1 MNNAFETLVVTLGQI
16 LSILILVDAL
26 LSFMMPPTAPLRAA
40 LGRILQPMYAPI
52 RRFLP
57 STGMFDFSPII
68 LLIIIQLLVRLI
80 TTIL

>member
-1 MNNAFETLVVTLGQI
+1 MNNTIETLVMTLGQI

-26 LSFMMPPTAPLRAA
+26 LSFMMPPTSPVRAA

-52 RRFLP
+52 RRVLP
-57 STGMFDFSPII
+57 STGMFDFSPIV